1 MQPQA
6 PGHAHA
12 AALLADAGVAL
23 GELTFVAVESSADG
37 RPWVASAAGALDELL
52 GKNAKEVL
60 GQPLNNLLDGV
71 DELLGAELHD
81 GSDPAASQTLV
92 ARLKSGSCAQG
103 YVRAQPLHAIAN
115 TAWLVSFHTLRP
127 AMHDAQQKLP
137 ALAGLPFAGLAH
149 AVPALLFAASPD
161 GTSVYVNRHWFDYTG
176 LPTDRSL
183 ADQWLDLIH
192 PDDHTVLMA
201 SWHDAHARGGHF
213 EAQFRLRDAQ
223 GEFRWHLCRA
233 RLICDHHDQ
242 PLLWA
247 GIATEI
253 EHQKRVEDALDHRER
268 EFRTLVENA
277 PDVITRFDR
286 ELRHVYANRAIETA
300 FGVPPSRLVGHTGE
314 EAGLPRVV
322 NAHWRHAARAALSTG
337 EEQECEFSIRPRPGR
352 VGPVSHYICRL
363 IPERGRD
370 GGVDTVLCIGYDI
383 TQRRRAMA
391 ALEESELRF
400 RQFAESTDD
409 VFWLA
414 DVGSRE
420 LLYVSPAFE
429 RVWGIG
435 CQALYTD
442 PERWN
447 EALLPADRPQL
458 PVPFFAD
465 AAGRSAHEAVREYRI
480 RHAGGQ
486 VRWIRDRRFQLRNE
500 QGEVVRIGGVA
511 EDITER
517 KEREIE
523 REEMLER
530 ERALRA
536 EAEALA
542 SAKDEFLAVVSHELR
557 SPLNA
562 IRGWAHVLRQTGD
575 YAPAQLRALDAIDRN
590 THAQARMVDDL
601 LDMQRILRGK
611 LQIEPRRAA
620 LALLIEQASETF
632 RPSAQAKRI
641 EMTIRHDPH
650 IDMVRIDVERMR
662 QALVNLISN
671 AVKFTPEDG
680 RIDISTRLGPH
691 AVEIEVRDSGIGI
704 DREVLPQ
711 LFERFKQADG
721 SSTRRAGGLGLGLS
735 LARQLVDLHGGRLR
749 AHSEGPGQG
758 TSFVIEL
765 PRRIADVEDRP
776 GADADG
782 RTRALKDTRIV
793 VVEDDPDGREILG
806 FILRDQ
812 QAQLALFDRAAA
824 AFEHLAA
831 LAPDERP
838 DALISDIAMPGEDGY
853 SFVRRL
859 REHEQRHALPRL
871 PALAVTAFA
880 SAPERDKALR
890 AGFDAHFGKPIDSN
904 ALIDTLLQLLSR
916 S

>member
-1 MQPQA
+1 MQPQTQS
-6 PGHAHA
+6 PAHA
-12 AALLADAGVAL
+12 ASLLADAGVAL

-52 GKNAKEVL
+52 GKDAKEVL
-60 GQPLNNLLDGV
+60 GQPLNNLLEGV
-71 DELLGAELHD
+71 DELLGGEPD
-81 GSDPAASQTLV
+81 GNPESAPHASV
-92 ARLKSGSCAQG
+92 AKLKTGSCAHG

-127 AMHDAQQKLP
+127 AAHDAQQKLP

-183 ADQWLDLIH
+183 ADEWLDLIH
-192 PDDHTVLMA
+192 PDDHAVLME
-201 SWHDAHARGGHF
+201 SWHHAHARGGRF
-213 EAQFRLRDAQ
+213 EAEFRLRNAQ

-233 RLICDHHDQ
+233 RLMCDHHDK

-247 GIATEI
+247 GMATEI
-253 EHQKRVEDALDHRER
+253 EHQKRVEDALDQRER

-286 ELRHVYANRAIETA
+286 GLRHVYANRAIETA
-300 FGVPPSRLVGHTGE
+300 FGVAPASLVGHTGE
-314 EAGLPRVV
+314 QAGLPRVV
-322 NAHWRHAARAALSTG
+322 TAQWRNAALAALATG
-337 EEQECEFSIRPRPGR
+337 EEQECEFSVRPGPGR

-370 GGVDTVLCIGYDI
+370 GTLETVLCIGYDI

-414 DVGSRE
+414 DVRTRE

-429 RVWGIG
+429 RVWGVG
-435 CQALYTD
+435 CEALYTD

-447 EALLPADRPQL
+447 EALLPSDLPQL
-458 PVPFFAD
+458 PTPFFAD
-465 AAGRSAHEAVREYRI
+465 ASGSPGYEAVREYRI

-486 VRWIRDRRFQLRNE
+486 VRWIRDRRFQLRDE
-500 QGEVVRIGGVA
+500 HGEVVRIGGVA

-517 KEREIE
+517 KERELE
-523 REEMLER
+523 REEMLAR

-562 IRGWAHVLRQTGD
+562 IRGWAHVLRQTGQ

-590 THAQARMVDDL
+590 TQAQARMVDDL

-611 LQIEPRRAA
+611 LQLEPRRAA
-620 LALLIEQASETF
+620 LAPLIEQASETF
-632 RPSAQAKRI
+632 RPTAEAKRI
-641 EMTIRHDPH
+641 EMTLRHDPH
-650 IDMVRIDVERMR
+650 IDMVLIDVERLR

-680 RIDISTRLGPH
+680 RIEISTRLGPH
-691 AVEIEVRDSGIGI
+691 SLEIEVRDSGIGI
-704 DREVLPQ
+704 DGNVLPQ

-749 AHSEGPGQG
+749 AHSDGLGHG

-765 PRRIADVEDRP
+765 PRRLAEGGDRP
-776 GADADG
+776 GAGVDG
-782 RTRALKDTRIV
+782 RTEGLNGKRIV

-812 QAQLALFDRAAA
+812 QAQLALFDRAPK
-824 AFEHLAA
+824 AFDHLAA
-831 LAPDERP
+831 LSADEWP
-838 DALISDIAMPGEDGY
+838 HALISDIAMPGEDGY
-853 SFVRRL
+853 SFIRRL
-859 REHEQRHALPRL
+859 RAHEARHSLPRL

-880 SAPERDKALR
+880 SAPERKKALH

-904 ALIDTLLQLLSR
+904 ALIDTLLQLLRES
-916 S
+916 